1 MKKHWS
7 SLFPAL
13 VSTITSKRVRPPR
26 PFRLLSYL
34 SDHHPHPTSHTEK
47 WISALGGLISVFMI
61 LKISEQ
67 VLDMHGTTLVVA
79 SMSASAVLLFA
90 VPHGALSQPWAVFGG
105 HLISALVGVTAARW
119 IETPILAS
127 AIAVAVSIAAMHYFN
142 CLHPP
147 GGATALVAVLGG
159 STVQEMGY
167 GYVATPVLAN
177 ALILVSVAL
186 IFNYPFV
193 WRRYPLAW
201 QPPVAA
207 EKCMIAHSD
216 LVYALTEIDSFIDVS
231 EEDLL
236 QIYGL
241 ALGHHRITEPQG
253 QLLPVKSTA

>member
-1 MKKHWS
+1 MQKHWS
-7 SLFPAL
+7 LMLSA
-13 VSTITSKRVRPPR
+13 VSRILSRRAPVPR

-47 WISALGGLISVFMI
+47 WISALGGLVSVFMI
-61 LKISEQ
+61 LLISEQ

-90 VPHGALSQPWAVFGG
+90 VPHGPLSQPWAIIGG
-105 HLISALVGVTAARW
+105 HIISALVGVTAARW
-119 IETPILAS
+119 IEAPILAS

-159 STVQEMGY
+159 SAVQEMGY
-167 GYVATPVLAN
+167 GYAVTPVLAN

-193 WRRYPLAW
+193 WRRYPQAW
-201 QPPVAA
+201 QPPVPV

-236 QIYGL
+236 RIYGL
-241 ALGHHRITEPQG
+241 ALGHHRIPQLQG
-253 QLLPVKSTA
+253 QMLPAKSTA

>member
-7 SLFPAL
+7 LMLSAL
-13 VSTITSKRVRPPR
+13 AGIASRRIPPPR
-26 PFRLLSYL
+26 PFRILKYL
-34 SDHHPHPTSHTEK
+34 SDNSPHPTSHAEK
-47 WISALGGLISVFMI
+47 WISALGGLVSVFMI
-61 LKISEQ
+61 LLISQQ

-90 VPHGALSQPWAVFGG
+90 VPHGALSQPWAVLGG
-105 HLISALVGVTAARW
+105 HIISALIGVTAARW
-119 IETPILAS
+119 IESPIMAS
-127 AIAVAVSIAAMHYFN
+127 AIAVSLSIAAMHYFN

-159 STVQEMGY
+159 SAVQEMGY
-167 GYVATPVLAN
+167 SYAVTPVLAN
-177 ALILVSVAL
+177 ALVLLTITL

-193 WRRYPLAW
+193 WRRYPQALQGAV
-201 QPPVAA
+201 PV

-236 QIYGL
+236 RIYGL
-241 ALGHHRITEPQG
+241 ALGHHRVPQLQG
-253 QLLPVKSTA
+253 QMLPAKSTA